1 MLRLLL
7 GLLVLGGLAA
17 AIIVVVPAVQDDGGR
32 ADRRA
37 AAQRFATAW
46 AARDT
51 AAMWRALD
59 PASRARE
66 PERAFRAA
74 YAATEKEVG
83 VRGVRIGKLGRERG
97 GAIALT
103 VREPTARFGTLAA
116 RVRLP
121 VTGKG
126 AEAGVLWS
134 PELRLAGLRADEKPR
149 VRRGEQPTRG
159 RLLAA
164 DGQALDADPL
174 GASIAGLPARGGK
187 PATGLERVHDDRL
200 AGSPSETLR
209 FGRRTIARI
218 PSVAGRSVTSTIKPG
233 LQRAAAAA
241 LGDRLGGVAVI
252 RPRDGAVQALAGL
265 AVSAPQPP
273 GSTFKIITLATAL
286 RLGVATPS
294 SSYPVR
300 SAATLSGR
308 RLANASNEQCGGPL
322 GKAFADSCNSVFAP
336 LGAKIGGKR
345 LVAAAEAFGFNR
357 ELPRIPALK
366 PSTIATDLR
375 DDLAVGAAAIGQD
388 RDLATP
394 LQMASVAATIA
405 NGGRRVGP
413 RLATLDPVIRRRVV
427 SAKVAGQ
434 VRSMMVGVI
443 ASGTGKAGGVPGVQV
458 AGKTGTAELRAGST
472 DPKDS
477 DAWFVAFAPAQKPR
491 VAVAVLVVGGGF
503 GGTAA
508 APIARKVLEAGLG

>member
-1 MLRLLL
+1 MLL
-7 GLLVLGGLAA
+7 GLLVLAGLGAA
-17 AIIVVVPAVQDDGGR
+17 VLVGVPALRDDGGK

-51 AAMWRALD
+51 AAMWRSLD
-59 PASRARE
+59 PASRRAT

-74 YAATEKEVG
+74 YAKAEKEVG
-83 VRGVRIGKLGRERG
+83 VKGVRVGRLGDERR
-97 GAIALT
+97 GAIALS
-103 VREPTARFGTLAA
+103 VREPTARFGTLTA

-121 VTGKG
+121 VTGEQD
-126 AEAGVLWS
+126 ASGVRWNPS
-134 PELRLAGLRADEKPR
+134 LRLAGLRKGEQPR
-149 VRRGEQPTRG
+149 VRSGDTPTRG
-159 RLLAA
+159 RLLTA
-164 DGQALDADPL
+164 DGRQLDADPL
-174 GASIAGLPARGGK
+174 GASIAGKPASGSKR
-187 PATGLERVHDDRL
+187 ATGLERVHDDRL
-200 AGSPSETLR
+200 GGAPSQTLR
-209 FGRRTIARI
+209 FGRRTIAR
-218 PSVAGRSVTSTIKPG
+218 VEGKRGRSVTTTIKPG

-286 RLGVATPS
+286 RLGVATPA

-300 SAATLSGR
+300 TGATLSGR
-308 RLANASNEQCGGPL
+308 RLANASNEQCGGTL
-322 GKAFADSCNSVFAP
+322 AESFAESCNSVFAP
-336 LGAKIGGKR
+336 LGAKIGAKR
-345 LVAAAEAFGFNR
+345 LIAAAKAFGFDQ

-366 PSTIATDLR
+366 PSTIPTDLR
-375 DDLAVGAAAIGQD
+375 DSLAVGASAIGQG
-388 RDLATP
+388 RVLATP

-405 NGGRRVGP
+405 NGGRRIEP
-413 RLATLDPVIRRRVV
+413 RLATVDPLKRNRVV

-434 VRSMMVGVI
+434 VRTMMVGVI
-443 ASGTGKAGGVPGVQV
+443 NGGTGKAAALPGVQV
-458 AGKTGTAELRAGST
+458 AGKTGTAELRAGSN
-472 DPKDS
+472 DPADS
-477 DAWFVAFAPAQKPR
+477 DAWFVAFAPAGDPQ

-508 APIARKVLEAGLG
+508 APIAKKVLQAALR